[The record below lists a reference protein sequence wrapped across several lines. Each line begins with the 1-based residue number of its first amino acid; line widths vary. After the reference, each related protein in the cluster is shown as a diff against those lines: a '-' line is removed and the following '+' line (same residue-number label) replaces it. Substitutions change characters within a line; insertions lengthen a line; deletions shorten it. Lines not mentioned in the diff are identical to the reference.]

1 MTSSNDVT
9 TGSRPVAQISDDDAP
24 AGVLARVAAVVQAQ
38 PDLVAVADEG
48 GGLSYRE
55 LAAAAAA
62 VRADLAQLAT
72 PASTADGD
80 AATATDRRRPV
91 ALLHSHDRGAIVA
104 VFGVLASGHPLL
116 VLDPRTPPPRLR
128 AFVEQA
134 GAAAV
139 LADAA
144 NADAA
149 AQVVAGLPDCRVVP
163 VDLGRALA
171 AGLSP
176 DSLWVAAPTGSEPA
190 LLAFT
195 SGSTGTPKGV
205 LNSHSML
212 VRDAYVSSIG
222 TGAYGC
228 DDVVGHTLPLA
239 FHAGIT
245 IAIAGVL
252 VGCRLELRDVRATG
266 IATLPAWL
274 RQIGASVAHT
284 SPAILRAIVAQR
296 PDPALLTTLRTVTI
310 AGEAAH
316 GRDVEALRALLT
328 DRCAVRHRYGSSE
341 TGLISEYVVRADHP
355 PLAGPLPIGRP
366 VPGTDLT
373 ALDES
378 GGPVPDGDAGTV
390 AITAPY
396 VATGYWHAP
405 DLTAAAFTDL
415 PDGRRRFRSQDVGS
429 QDGDGTWRLLG
440 RRDHSVK
447 VRGLLVEPGEVDAAL
462 FGLDDV
468 REALTVGAPRPSGE
482 GYRLVAYVVSGAEQP
497 SAARVRAGLR
507 QVLPAHMVPETV
519 VFLDALPRTDR
530 GKLDRSALPP
540 PPTAG
545 TGPKGPMTEWQV
557 QVAQVFAKA
566 LELEEVG
573 PDDDFF
579 ELGGDSL
586 AVEAL
591 ITAVVTDL
599 GVSATTATSSVLV
612 QAPTVRDFAARLRR
626 TPDKRG
632 AVLVPL
638 RPQGSRP
645 PLWVVA
651 GGGGLGVAFVGLCRG
666 LDPEVPVWALQSPGM
681 ERRALPDRTVAG
693 AARRSLRL
701 LRSVQPHGPYRIAG
715 HSFGGLVAFEMCHQL
730 QAAGEQVE
738 LLAVLDSF
746 PPDPALHPQPAAM
759 PAAAALKQNLGLLTT
774 GLVAPGEG
782 HYWRFFELST
792 RAGLRYRSTP
802 WSGRT
807 VVVVAESPDR
817 ALREQWG
824 PHLSGEWSLA
834 PVAGD
839 HLSML
844 REPYVAGVAAAV
856 GQVLDELDGISPV
869 ASSSEAAVDP
879 ASV

>member
-1 MTSSNDVT
+1 MTSSDDVL
-9 TGSRPVAQISDDDAP
+9 TGTRPVAAISDADAR
-24 AGVLARVAAVVQAQ
+24 AGTLARFAAVMQAQ

-48 GGLSYRE
+48 GRLSYRE

-62 VRADLAQLAT
+62 VRADLAGSA
-72 PASTADGD
+72 G
-80 AATATDRRRPV
+80 RRPV
-91 ALLHSHDRGAIVA
+91 ALLHSHDRGAIAA

-116 VLDPRTPPPRLR
+116 VLDPRTPAARLA

-149 AQVVAGLPDCRVVP
+149 AQVVAGRPDCRVVP
-163 VDLGRALA
+163 VDLTRALA
-171 AGLSP
+171 ADLP
-176 DSLWVAAPTGSEPA
+176 AESLWRDAPTGTETA

-205 LNSHSML
+205 LNTHGLL
-212 VRDAYVSSIG
+212 VRDAHVSSIG
-222 TGAYGC
+222 TGAYDA
-228 DDVVGHTLPLA
+228 DDVVAHTLPLA

-266 IATLPAWL
+266 VATLPGWL
-274 RQIGASVAHT
+274 QQIGATVAHT

-296 PDPALLTTLRTVTI
+296 PDPALFATLRTVTI

-316 GRDVEALRALLT
+316 GRDVEALRALLPDT
-328 DRCAVRHRYGSSE
+328 CAVRHRYGSSE

-355 PLAGPLPIGRP
+355 ELSGPLPIGRP

-373 ALDES
+373 ALDEL
-378 GGPVPDGDAGTV
+378 GEPVPDGDAGTV

-396 VATGYWHAP
+396 VASGYWQAP

-415 PDGRRRFRSQDVGS
+415 PDGRRRFRSQDVGA
-429 QDGDGTWRLLG
+429 QDGDGSWRLLG

-468 REALTVGAPRPSGE
+468 REALTVGALRPSGE
-482 GYRLVAYVVSGAEQP
+482 SYRLVSYVVSSAEQP

-507 QVLPAHMVPETV
+507 QLLPSHMVPEAV
-519 VFLDALPRTDR
+519 VFLGALPRTDR

-566 LELEEVG
+566 LELDEVG

-591 ITAVVTDL
+591 ITSVVADL
-599 GVSATTATSSVLV
+599 GVSPTAATSSVLV

-638 RPQGSRP
+638 RPEGSRR
-645 PLWVVA
+645 PLFVVA
-651 GGGGLGVAFVGLCRG
+651 GGGGLGVAFVALARG

-681 ERRALPDRTVAG
+681 ERRALPDRTVVG
-693 AARRSLRL
+693 AARRSLKL

-730 QAAGEQVE
+730 RAAGEQVE

-746 PPDPALHPQPAAM
+746 PPDPALHPQP
-759 PAAAALKQNLGLLTT
+759 PVQPLPAALKQNVGLLTT
-774 GLVAPGEG
+774 GLVSPGEG

-792 RAGLRYRSTP
+792 RAGLRYRGAP
-802 WSGRT
+802 WDGRA
-807 VVVVAESPDR
+807 VVVVADSPDR

-824 PHLSGEWSLA
+824 PHLSGDWSL
-834 PVAGD
+834 VAVGGD

-844 REPYVAGVAAAV
+844 REPYVAGVATAV
-856 GQVLDELDGISPV
+856 GQLLDAIDGISPV
-869 ASSSEAAVDP
+869 GSSSGASLTAVEAP
-879 ASV
+879 SSVTSA